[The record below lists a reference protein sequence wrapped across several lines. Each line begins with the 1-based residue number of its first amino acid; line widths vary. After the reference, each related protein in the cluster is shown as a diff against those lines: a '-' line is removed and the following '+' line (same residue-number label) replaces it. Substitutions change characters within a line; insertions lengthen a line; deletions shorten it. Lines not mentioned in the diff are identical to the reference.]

1 MTTNFSFNDIN
12 VLTHKQQFINDEL
25 SLRILQY
32 DNSIAEMYFVNKG
45 RRTNIPKGLIVTN
58 DRSHT
63 ITPRYRDTQTFALL
77 WSESYTVTIDNVQ
90 IVKSTYLVN

>member
-45 RRTNIPKGLIVTN
+45 RRTNIPFFRFPSKPIVSSNFCKILYIKYRFEPFLIGPN
-58 DRSHT
+58 RN
-63 ITPRYRDTQTFALL
+63 IR
-77 WSESYTVTIDNVQ
+77 
-90 IVKSTYLVN
+90 